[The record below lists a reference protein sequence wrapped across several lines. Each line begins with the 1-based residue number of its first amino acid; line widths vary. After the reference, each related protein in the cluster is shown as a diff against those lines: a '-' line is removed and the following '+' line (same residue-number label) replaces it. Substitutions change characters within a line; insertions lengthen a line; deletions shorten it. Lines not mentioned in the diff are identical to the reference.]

1 MNTNIMNMTALRMW
15 RRSSPASV
23 LNPRAQM
30 SLMSLNFKQ
39 IFKCCTILETS
50 ECQVQDRLMLMLM
63 KIWSSPPLYF
73 SYGWPW
79 LRYGR
84 LLIFKKKYVL
94 K

>member
-39 IFKCCTILETS
+39 IFKFS
-50 ECQVQDRLMLMLM
+50 SVVPFWKPQNVRF
-63 KIWSSPPLYF
+63 KI
-73 SYGWPW
+73 G
-79 LRYGR
+79 
-84 LLIFKKKYVL
+84 
-94 K
+94 